1 MSSLSG
7 FVYIPLIF
15 YLCRSFLN
23 YSGFA
28 AHNSSRYI
36 ISAVSFPE
44 KMHNMKMRQI
54 KAALPHFQ
62 KTKVKASVNNLW

>member
-1 MSSLSG
+1 LPEKLTIHIRNNFCLQS
-7 FVYIPLIF
+7 
-15 YLCRSFLN
+15 SFLN